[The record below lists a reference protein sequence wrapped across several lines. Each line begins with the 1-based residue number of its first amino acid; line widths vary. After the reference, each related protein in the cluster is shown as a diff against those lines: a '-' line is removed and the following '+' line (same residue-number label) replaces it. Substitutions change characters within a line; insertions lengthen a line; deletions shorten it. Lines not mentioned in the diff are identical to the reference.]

1 MQKFGNDS
9 EATGRTSIVVRLRQV
24 NEEKT
29 LRSLEIQEQNREVQE
44 EKHRQQKLTQLYT
57 ERKLDEFEKKK
68 QLENQTKVEEAER
81 KRKEVLVKNIQ
92 ITEFEAS

>member
-1 MQKFGNDS
+1 
-9 EATGRTSIVVRLRQV
+9 
-24 NEEKT
+24 
-29 LRSLEIQEQNREVQE
+29 
-44 EKHRQQKLTQLYT
+44 LYT